1 MTRWW
6 MTDFRWKDGKM
17 EGWKKAPCCVLALV
31 LVHVL
36 DSVLVLV
43 HVLDSVL
50 VLVLVLVPT

>member
-43 HVLDSVL
+43 
-50 VLVLVLVPT
+50 LVLVPT